1 MREVLSQLLV
11 RSAVEDPDFVVLSGD
26 HGYALFD
33 ALRREKPGQFINAGV
48 AEQAMV
54 GTAAGL
60 ARVGFKPVVY
70 GLAAFVPIR
79 VLEQIKLDVCFSGLP
94 VIFLGDG
101 AGLVYSTLGASHQ
114 AAEDLA
120 CLRPLPGIRIF
131 SPCDAEELT
140 ACYREA
146 RASGGPCYIRV
157 GKSDRASVHDTPL
170 ASTAAHFVRRPKD
183 AAHCL
188 VASGAMVDP
197 CARIA
202 AELGLACLS
211 VPRIKPFDD
220 GIFELLRPFRQAIV
234 VEEHSAVGGLASAI
248 MDASLRAED
257 RAPLPRLR
265 GLALEEKFSKLC
277 GSHQFALSEHAL
289 DDVRLKSRVREFV
302 GA

>member
-11 RSAVEDPDFVVLSGD
+11 RSAAEDPDFVVLSGD

-33 ALRREKPGQFINAGV
+33 ALRRERPAQFINVGV

-70 GLAAFVPIR
+70 GLAAFVPVR
-79 VLEQIKLDVCFSGLP
+79 VLEQIKLDVCFSHLP

-114 AAEDLA
+114 CAEDLA
-120 CLRPLPGIRIF
+120 CLRPLPGIRIY
-131 SPCDAEELT
+131 SPCDAPELA
-140 ACYREA
+140 ACYQEA
-146 RASGGPCYIRV
+146 RASGAPCYIRI
-157 GKSDRASVHDTPL
+157 GKSDRPPVHERPL
-170 ASTAAHFVRRPKD
+170 ADTAPHFVRRPSD
-183 AAHCL
+183 AEHCL
-188 VASGAMVDP
+188 IAHGSMVEP

-211 VPRIKPFDD
+211 VPRLKPFDASL
-220 GIFELLRPFRQAIV
+220 FASLRSFRQAVV

-248 MDASLRAED
+248 MDASVRPENAV
-257 RAPLPRLR
+257 ALPRLR
-265 GLALEEKFSKLC
+265 ALSLDEKFSKLC
-277 GSHQFALSEHAL
+277 GSYQFALSEHGL
-289 DDVRLKSRVREFV
+289 DDARLKSRIHDLVR
-302 GA
+302 A